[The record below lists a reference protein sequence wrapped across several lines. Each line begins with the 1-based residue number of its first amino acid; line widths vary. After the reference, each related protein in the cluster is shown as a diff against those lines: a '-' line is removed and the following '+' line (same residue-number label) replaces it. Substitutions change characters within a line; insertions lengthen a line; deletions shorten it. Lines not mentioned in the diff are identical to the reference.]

1 MAQLQSQI
9 MLVSK
14 GGTSYACKIVSKE
27 LTSAVYRAKFL
38 PRELKILAAIRHSHI
53 TYVSEIID
61 LPSKVFIIMELA
73 TGGDLLDKILKVK
86 RFKEKRAYKYFMQ
99 MASALAYLHYKDIAH
114 RDLKCENILF
124 TSTNRVK
131 LADFSF
137 ARYCTGAGGNPKELS
152 TTFCGSE
159 AYAPP
164 EVLQGIRYRP
174 KKADVWSL
182 GVILFVMVTGLLPYE
197 SECVPRQVR
206 LQMTRT
212 LRFPQVLP
220 LSYQLKNLIRGMLEP
235 VATLR
240 SSMARVF
247 RHPWVQM
254 FPTAM
259 AEVEARARHV
269 AEARRVKQASPL
281 KLMPRQHTG
290 RAMHDEEELT
300 GTSERGSKNASA
312 IDQLEQRAAGT
323 TGTSTSTTSSKTKK
337 STGREQRA
345 GGTTGTSTSTTSSKT
360 KKSTGRRASIASV
373 HTAGSQQSTTSQD
386 TSLENRE
393 PGRQKAKEDIAIKDI
408 DIKNADRDDSPGK
421 PADNLAPEAEP
432 SNKDDAETSATSAT
446 SRQSGLAPSVSH
458 GSEAPGSN
466 ISEDKLEDTSGGSTL
481 ADSVEDDLSSILR
494 DVYSSGGE
502 ASSVA
507 DRCTCKGLDNEELDS
522 HYEGCPCAS
531 KNGKPAMII
540 KPLPMP
546 PKDFKPKG
554 IMKL

>member
-1 MAQLQSQI
+1 MDKSMESAYPKKEKPKKSNEQPEEIQEEKPEEAEHSRDLLERRGYSVGKTLGSGSYSTVK
-9 MLVSK
+9 LVSK

-197 SECVPRQVR
+197 S
-206 LQMTRT
+206 
-212 LRFPQVLP
+212 
-220 LSYQLKNLIRGMLEP
+220 
-235 VATLR
+235 
-240 SSMARVF
+240 
-247 RHPWVQM
+247 
-254 FPTAM
+254 
-259 AEVEARARHV
+259 EVEARARHV